1 MVWRPFSN
9 FRAPQNLDTR
19 LCKSSYDLP
28 TSAAAEGEEEKECI
42 NVGWNVKVR
51 GSSRNLGAPERAMAS
66 GA

>member
-1 MVWRPFSN
+1 MVWQPVSN

-42 NVGWNVKVR
+42 NVGWNVKVLKT
-51 GSSRNLGAPERAMAS
+51 SWRA
-66 GA
+66 GTRHG